1 MFFGKECIRMTM
13 DYKSVIQIF
22 LEKNDLKS
30 AESLVKY
37 LLQET
42 KDQRNIHSQIMSLMN
57 IVIDKTWDYREI
69 LEVFQD
75 PEVNEDEEED

>member
-13 DYKSVIQIF
+13 DYYSVIQLF

-57 IVIDKTWDYREI
+57 IVIDKKWDYREI
-69 LEVFQD
+69 LEVF
-75 PEVNEDEEED
+75 

>member
-1 MFFGKECIRMTM
+1 MTI
-13 DYKSVIQIF
+13 DYYSVIQLF

-37 LLQET
+37 LLLET
-42 KDQRNIHSQIMSLMN
+42 YDQRNIHSQIMSLMK
-57 IVIDKTWDYREI
+57 IITEKRWDYKEI

-75 PEVNEDEEED
+75 LEVNEDEEED